1 MPEGVEVFTLTN
13 SLNRK
18 CKGMNI
24 KDFQIVSGR
33 YKKHGSPVNTKV
45 FKKDLPITVKK
56 INSRGKFIWI
66 ETNSDWTIYITLGMT
81 GFIRTREI
89 DGNLRYIL
97 KGSKCTLYFYDDRNF
112 GTIKFCDSKEELK
125 NKLSKLGQDPL
136 RDKLSFNHFEDRLM
150 KYNENNTIADAMLD
164 QRVIAGIGTYLRSE
178 ILYYARQNPFTK
190 VRNMSQKDLTHLL
203 KSIKHIMNKFLNSDV
218 EFSIY
223 GRDYT
228 DKGQKIK
235 YKKMKNDR
243 GLYYI

>member
-1 MPEGVEVFTLTN
+1 MPEGVEVFLLTN

-24 KDFQIVSGR
+24 KDFQIISGR
-33 YKKHGSPVNTKV
+33 YKKHGSPINTKI
-45 FKKDLPITVKK
+45 FKEDLPITIKK
-56 INSRGKFIWI
+56 INSKGKFIWI
-66 ETNSDWTIYITLGMT
+66 ETNSDWNIYITLGMT
-81 GFIRTREI
+81 GYIFTREI
-89 DGNLRYIL
+89 NGNLRYIL
-97 KGSKCTLYFYDDRNF
+97 KGSKYNLYFYDDRNF
-112 GTIKFCDSKEELK
+112 GTIKFCNSKEEL
-125 NKLSKLGQDPL
+125 NTKLLKLGQDPL
-136 RDKLSFNHFEDRLM
+136 RNKLSFECFEDRIM
-150 KYNENNTIADAMLD
+150 KYNKNNTIADAMLD
-164 QRVIAGIGTYLRSE
+164 QRVVAGIGTYLRSE

-190 VRNMSQKDLTHLL
+190 VKNMSQKDLTHLL